1 LAIAKDLVLCPQNYQ
16 SQLKSVLA
24 RLAADAPFIT
34 GAFAI
39 LDSIE
44 QALRQ

>member
-1 LAIAKDLVLCPQNYQ
+1 LAIVKDLALCPQNYQ
-16 SQLKSVLA
+16 SQVESALA
-24 RLAADAPFIT
+24 WLAADAPFIT
-34 GAFAI
+34 GAIAI